1 LADDFFLAFSA
12 HAHTRNDVE
21 VDMKRDT
28 ALRTNNSPEEA
39 CKLTKVVLEKIERD
53 ISGSG
58 FRLNDVKLLVLLLS
72 YRGASEDKDAKIC
85 GSVLETIEK
94 RFKGNTAANG
104 LRLIGHTTAAELEN
118 EDLLLK
124 EVSGIGYNGLSL
136 LALLTG
142 SPVGV
147 GRTWGLANE
156 DRAREQGHEMA
167 RDAWIDF
174 SQQTYTKEHAQKNK
188 ALLVLTQGSKIGVPG
203 YEHFL
208 GEGIAGF
215 MSGTR
220 EARITHVLGG
230 SSGDG
235 LMGLLFH
242 QFYGKLG
249 EQSNFKVLDDEAV
262 CALVSSSSEPSVGL
276 DLDAVKRIGRPHTFY
291 FDKIKEPHFKHVK
304 RISNKD
310 PCTFFAKTI
319 YENEVRLAEK
329 GSPALEEKDIIEAIM
344 RQNGLALHPTV
355 GKYAFAFPF
364 GNYTSVGPL
373 RMVGR
378 DIELLRPVR
387 SYIPEMTG
395 YIVMGDHEKV
405 QKGAHNVYNMLRID
419 QAFGK
424 RDLTFLV
431 TCVSRR
437 IVELMAGCKSKT
449 EAEILK
455 DGLSS
460 TQVIGFLAY
469 GELSFTH
476 LIQEPYLYNYSCW
489 GMTFPSKTNGKKDVL
504 SALEEKVDIGI
515 KGWLRGRKQTDRN

>member
-1 LADDFFLAFSA
+1 
-12 HAHTRNDVE
+12 
-21 VDMKRDT
+21 M
-28 ALRTNNSPEEA
+28 
-39 CKLTKVVLEKIERD
+39 VLEKLERD

-58 FRLNDVKLLVLLLS
+58 HRLSDVKLLVLLLS
-72 YRGASEDKDAKIC
+72 YRGVSEDKDVKISE
-85 GSVLETIEK
+85 SVLGTIEK
-94 RFKGNTAANG
+94 RFKGNTAANE
-104 LRLIGHTTAAELEN
+104 LRFIGHTTGAELEN

-136 LALLTG
+136 LALLA
-142 SPVGV
+142 SFPVGV

-156 DRAREQGHEMA
+156 DQAREQGHEMA

-174 SQQTYTKEHAQKNK
+174 SQQTSTKEHAQKNK
-188 ALLVLTQGSKIGVPG
+188 TLFVLTGGPKVGEPG
-203 YEHFL
+203 FEHFL

-220 EARITHVLGG
+220 EARITNVLGG

-235 LMGLLFH
+235 LMGLLLH

-249 EQSNFKVLDDEAV
+249 EQSSFKVLNDEAV
-262 CALVSSSSEPSVGL
+262 CALVPNSSEPSIGL
-276 DLDAVKRIGRPHTFY
+276 HLDAVKRIGRAHTFH
-291 FDKIKEPHFKHVK
+291 FDRKKEPHFKHVK

-310 PCTFFAKTI
+310 PCTLFAKTI
-319 YENEVRLAEK
+319 YENEVRLSEK
-329 GSPALEEKDIIEAIM
+329 GQPPLEEKDIIEAIM
-344 RQNGLALHPTV
+344 RQNGLPLHPTV

-373 RMVGR
+373 RMIGR

-387 SYIPEMTG
+387 SYVPEMTG

-405 QKGAHNVYNMLRID
+405 QKGARDVYNMLRID
-419 QAFGK
+419 RAFSK

-489 GMTFPSKTNGKKDVL
+489 GMTFPCKTDGRKGVL
-504 SALEEKVDIGI
+504 SVPQEKRDIGI
-515 KGWLRGRKQTDRN
+515 KGWLKGRKESDAA